1 MKRTEFPRCTP
12 ESVGIP
18 SAAIAR
24 FIDRLNDGCTEMH
37 SVMIMRHGKICA
49 EGWWAPYAPVCA
61 TP

>member
-49 EGWWAPYAPVCA
+49 EGW
-61 TP
+61 